1 MHNKDITGTLGALF
15 IGHCSHVTGYLTSI
29 AQQLSVLEGRNCM
42 GKLLCDLQ
50 HQIMIMCPLTKQM
63 ILNILGSILLV
74 PVTMETFPSMYEIL
88 NEALLN
94 HVNTVFDIIP
104 VFLNCSK
111 RLLFWLIKEGD
122 QDVLSQKPNV
132 TTDLIGCIH
141 MIDRLFTLI
150 STHKEEF
157 SKVAVYVVADYV
169 DHVHQHTLLPAV
181 KKALVSAVYKLLDIS
196 DKHVLAQL
204 HTVLNQGVK
213 EVFKGLY
220 SDYSNFYKYTGRV

>member
-1 MHNKDITGTLGALF
+1 M
-15 IGHCSHVTGYLTSI
+15 SQVSLTY
-29 AQQLSVLEGRNCM
+29 
-42 GKLLCDLQ
+42 
-50 HQIMIMCPLTKQM
+50 T
-63 ILNILGSILLV
+63 
-74 PVTMETFPSMYEIL
+74 
-88 NEALLN
+88 
-94 HVNTVFDIIP
+94 
-104 VFLNCSK
+104 

-213 EVFKGLY
+213 EVVKGLY
-220 SDYSNFYKYTGRV
+220 SDYLNFYKYTGRV